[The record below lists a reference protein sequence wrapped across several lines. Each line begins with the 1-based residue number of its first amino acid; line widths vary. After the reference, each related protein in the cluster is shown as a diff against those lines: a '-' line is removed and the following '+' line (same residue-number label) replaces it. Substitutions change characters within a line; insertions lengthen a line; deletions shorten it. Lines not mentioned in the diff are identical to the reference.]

1 MENPTQTTLI
11 DESII
16 KTNVNENK
24 DIVETDFEKIV
35 IENNKES
42 NENIITVP
50 KEEITTIPLENNECK
65 IKEKTSIELKNKDQV
80 LNEII
85 LKTCISMLREKTKD
99 ISINENN
106 IMNIIVFT
114 IEIIE
119 NNIVQS
125 YLNKKDIALQI
136 IKQLIDE
143 KKIEN
148 PTSQVTIELLLNSDF
163 ISNAIDT
170 IVNASKG
177 KININKIV
185 ETKCSCF
192 SKLFSKK

>member
-1 MENPTQTTLI
+1 MENPTQPTLI

-16 KTNVNENK
+16 QTNVDENK
-24 DIVETDFEKIV
+24 HIVETDFEKII

-50 KEEITTIPLENNECK
+50 KEEITTIPVENNECK

-163 ISNAIDT
+163 ISNTIDT

-185 ETKCSCF
+185 ETRCSCF

>member
-1 MENPTQTTLI
+1 MENPTQPTLI

-16 KTNVNENK
+16 QTNIDENK
-24 DIVETDFEKIV
+24 DIVDTDFEKIV

-50 KEEITTIPLENNECK
+50 KEEITTIPVENNECK

-85 LKTCISMLREKTKD
+85 LKTSISMLREKTKD

>member
-1 MENPTQTTLI
+1 MENPTQPTLI

-16 KTNVNENK
+16 QTNIDENK
-24 DIVETDFEKIV
+24 DIVDTDFEKIV

-50 KEEITTIPLENNECK
+50 NEEITTIPVENNECK

-85 LKTCISMLREKTKD
+85 LKTSISMLREKTKD

>member
-1 MENPTQTTLI
+1 MENPTQPTLI

-16 KTNVNENK
+16 QTNIDENK
-24 DIVETDFEKIV
+24 HIVDTDFEKIV

-50 KEEITTIPLENNECK
+50 KEEITTIPVENNECK

-85 LKTCISMLREKTKD
+85 LKTSISMLREKTKD

>member
-1 MENPTQTTLI
+1 MDNSVSQQL
-11 DESII
+11 
-16 KTNVNENK
+16 TNNEEPILNEN
-24 DIVETDFEKIV
+24 DNQT
-35 IENNKES
+35 NNKS
-42 NENIITVP
+42 NEQINETNIVVIVP
-50 KEEITTIPLENNECK
+50 KDENNEYK

-125 YLNKKDIALQI
+125 YLNKKDIALKI

-170 IVNASKG
+170 IINASKG

-185 ETKCSCF
+185 ETRCSCF

>member
-1 MENPTQTTLI
+1 MENPTQPTLI

-16 KTNVNENK
+16 QTNIDENK
-24 DIVETDFEKIV
+24 DIVDTDFEKIV

-50 KEEITTIPLENNECK
+50 NEEITTIPVENNECK

-85 LKTCISMLREKTKD
+85 LKTSISMLREKTKD

-119 NNIVQS
+119 NNIVKS